1 MKRMLINA
9 TQPEELR
16 VALVDGQ
23 SIYDFDIEQVGQERK
38 KSNIYKARVSRV
50 EQSLGAAFVDFGSE
64 RHGFLPVKEL
74 NPGLYA
80 DKKPNTPI
88 NEVLSQG
95 QEIIIQVEKEERG
108 NKGAAITTFISLP
121 GHYLVLMP
129 NSPEAGGIS
138 KSIEGKARDEVRDK
152 LKQLNVPKGMGLI
165 VRTAGDG
172 VSLEELKWDLDY
184 LLNLW
189 EAILEA
195 NQLRKAPFLIF
206 RENDLVSRSLRDFL
220 RDDITEVLV
229 DTEEAFEKAHDFT
242 SKLMPDFEE
251 KIKRYDEAIP
261 LFTRYQIES
270 QIETAYQREVTLPSG
285 GSIVIDQTEA
295 LVAIDINSAKA
306 TGGSD
311 IEETALN
318 TNLES
323 AVEIGKQLRLRD
335 IGGLIVI
342 DFIDMLSLKNK
353 RAVEDKL
360 WSALS
365 IDRAKVQVGRISR
378 FGLMEMSRQRL
389 RPSLQERWTQ
399 DVASLSTAVLRLI
412 EEEASKKKSGE
423 VRAVVSSDMSI
434 FLLNERRARINEIEE
449 RTDVRV
455 IVVSDPTR
463 SDNRFE
469 VTRLKNNDKKNKD
482 NASYDIQSEI
492 KSNGKNNINYKK
504 PKLEKPAVD
513 LTPPKKPKKKGE
525 GIIKKLLKLFESSDN
540 EKSNS
545 KPKRNN
551 QRNRRRTDNRNN
563 KNQGRN
569 NERSS
574 TKSKSNSSRNKT
586 DGSHNKAVKP
596 SERQNNRRKPQQNKD
611 AAPNKTESKSLSEKQ
626 SIEKTSPP
634 PKKNL
639 ENKPAAK
646 KKPVEKKSP
655 APKKDEDK
663 QLEAK
668 KKPVEKKSP
677 APKKDEDKQ
686 LEAKKKP
693 VEKKSPPQNKDKDKE
708 VKVQK
713 PQTNSESNAENN
725 LKKVSKEKVEKE
737 EKVETKSA
745 KDWGRASNDP
755 RNKS

>member
-1 MKRMLINA
+1 
-9 TQPEELR
+9 
-16 VALVDGQ
+16 
-23 SIYDFDIEQVGQERK
+23 
-38 KSNIYKARVSRV
+38 
-50 EQSLGAAFVDFGSE
+50 
-64 RHGFLPVKEL
+64 
-74 NPGLYA
+74 
-80 DKKPNTPI
+80 
-88 NEVLSQG
+88 
-95 QEIIIQVEKEERG
+95 
-108 NKGAAITTFISLP
+108 
-121 GHYLVLMP
+121 
-129 NSPEAGGIS
+129 
-138 KSIEGKARDEVRDK
+138 
-152 LKQLNVPKGMGLI
+152 
-165 VRTAGDG
+165 
-172 VSLEELKWDLDY
+172 
-184 LLNLW
+184 
-189 EAILEA
+189 
-195 NQLRKAPFLIF
+195 
-206 RENDLVSRSLRDFL
+206 
-220 RDDITEVLV
+220 
-229 DTEEAFEKAHDFT
+229 
-242 SKLMPDFEE
+242 
-251 KIKRYDEAIP
+251 
-261 LFTRYQIES
+261 
-270 QIETAYQREVTLPSG
+270 
-285 GSIVIDQTEA
+285 
-295 LVAIDINSAKA
+295 
-306 TGGSD
+306 
-311 IEETALN
+311 
-318 TNLES
+318 
-323 AVEIGKQLRLRD
+323 
-335 IGGLIVI
+335 
-342 DFIDMLSLKNK
+342 
-353 RAVEDKL
+353 
-360 WSALS
+360 
-365 IDRAKVQVGRISR
+365 
-378 FGLMEMSRQRL
+378 MSRQRL

-574 TKSKSNSSRNKT
+574 TKSKSNSNRSKAT

-596 SERQNNRRKPQQNKD
+596 SERQNNRRKPQQNKG

-646 KKPVEKKSP
+646 KKPAEKKSP

-677 APKKDEDKQ
+677 APKKDEDK
-686 LEAKKKP
+686 
-693 VEKKSPPQNKDKDKE
+693 E
-708 VKVQK
+708 VKAQK